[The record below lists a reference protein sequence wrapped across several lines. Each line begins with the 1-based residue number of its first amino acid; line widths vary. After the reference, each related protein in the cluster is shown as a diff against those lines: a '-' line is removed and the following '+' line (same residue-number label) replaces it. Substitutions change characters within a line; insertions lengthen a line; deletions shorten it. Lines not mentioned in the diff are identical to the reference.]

1 MKNFRKV
8 TVMSGFFGQALGGLL
23 GGGGAAAALPGLLT
37 EIVGA
42 GQGAAGGGLPALLQ
56 QFEAAGLGAHV
67 QSWVGGGE
75 NMPIS
80 AEQVA
85 SALPADKLEAWAQQL
100 GVPPETV
107 PALLAHVLPHA
118 VDQATPDGTA
128 APEAVA
134 TPNFGAL
141 VGRLFG
147 G

>member
-1 MKNFRKV
+1 V
-8 TVMSGFFGQALGGLL
+8 IAMSGFFGQALGGLL
-23 GGGGAAAALPGLLT
+23 GGGGAAALPGLLT
-37 EIVGA
+37 EIVGT

-56 QFEAAGLGAHV
+56 QFEAAGLGQHV
-67 QSWVGGGE
+67 QSWVSGGE
-75 NMPIS
+75 NMPVS

-85 SALPADKLEAWAQQL
+85 SAIPTEQLEAWAQRL
-100 GVPPETV
+100 GVPADAV

-134 TPNFGAL
+134 SPNFGAL